1 LKNICKNFEKD
12 KKTNKKCLS
21 EFEKSMNDD
30 FNTPKALQVLWN
42 LVRDENTD
50 GKIQTIKKMDEVFG
64 LNLLKKK
71 KFSIPPNIKTLAE
84 ERQKARSEKD
94 FGKADELRDK
104 INTLGYLIEDMGEKY
119 SIKKRDL
126 HEKS

>member
-1 LKNICKNFEKD
+1 
-12 KKTNKKCLS
+12 
-21 EFEKSMNDD
+21 
-30 FNTPKALQVLWN
+30 
-42 LVRDENTD
+42 
-50 GKIQTIKKMDEVFG
+50 MDEVFG
-64 LNLLKKK
+64 LNLLKKE

-104 INTLGYLIEDMGEKY
+104 INALGYFIEDMGEKY